1 MSSENRK
8 GFWTTG
14 HLALNWD
21 GDAMVL
27 ACEEG
32 HLDSV
37 KALVEGH
44 DVEKTGMSVDEM
56 LNREGKNSSGKLARP
71 FDAAATALKFD
82 IVVYLARKGAKGE
95 KFAGTPMDARVK
107 MLTWIL

>member
-8 GFWTTG
+8 GLWTTG

-44 DVEKTGMSVDEM
+44 DVEKTGMSVDDM
-56 LNREGKNSSGKLARP
+56 VNREGK
-71 FDAAATALKFD
+71 
-82 IVVYLARKGAKGE
+82 IVVLLTHTFTNGSKRMSSWRSSS
-95 KFAGTPMDARVK
+95 TSSRVVLQWTSLDRRIS
-107 MLTWIL
+107 MVE